1 MRRTITATLAA
12 LTLATALAACGG
24 SSDSGGTSTTT
35 TGGEGTATLD
45 ILVTNDDGYAAPGI
59 DALVS
64 RLRKLPSV
72 RITVVAPATNQS
84 GTSDRTTPGAVS
96 ALVATKVRTASGFPA
111 TAVAGFPADSVNYAL
126 EVMKL
131 TPDLV
136 VSGSN
141 AGQNLGVVA
150 PISGTVGAAR
160 TAVRRGYPAVA
171 VSQGLGDP
179 ADYSPSVGVAA
190 SWIVANRAALT
201 GSVDRKDLLEVVNIN
216 APECTP
222 VRGVATVPLA
232 TAPNAEPVD
241 CRSTAPSGPD
251 DAASFAHGFATVTFL
266 TADTQTVTSTTSWP
280 QG

>member
-1 MRRTITATLAA
+1 MRRTITTTLAA
-12 LTLATALAACGG
+12 LTLTAALAACGG
-24 SSDSGGTSTTT
+24 GSGGSSKPTTSTT
-35 TGGEGTATLD
+35 GTPTLD

-64 RLRKLPSV
+64 RLRKLPAV

-84 GTSDRTTPGAVS
+84 GTSDRTTPGPVTN
-96 ALVATKVRTASGFPA
+96 LTATKVRTASGFPA

-126 EVMKL
+126 EVLKL
-131 TPDLV
+131 TPDVV

-150 PISGTVGAAR
+150 PLSGTVGAAR

-171 VSQGLGDP
+171 VSQGLREP
-179 ADYSPSVGVAA
+179 ADFSQSVGVAA
-190 SWIVANRAALT
+190 SWLVANRAALA
-201 GSVDRKDLLEVVNIN
+201 GSVDREDLLEVVNIN
-216 APECTP
+216 APACSP
-222 VRGVATVPLA
+222 VRGIATVPLA

-241 CRSTAPSGPD
+241 CASTAAPGPD

-280 QG
+280 KG

>member
-1 MRRTITATLAA
+1 MRRTITTTLAA
-12 LTLATALAACGG
+12 LTLTAALAACGG
-24 SSDSGGTSTTT
+24 GSGGSSKPTTSTTKT
-35 TGGEGTATLD
+35 PTLD

-64 RLRKLPSV
+64 RLRKFPNV

-84 GTSDRTTPGAVS
+84 GTSDRTTPGPVAN
-96 ALVATKVRTASGFPA
+96 LTATKVRTASGFPA
-111 TAVAGFPADSVNYAL
+111 TAVSGYPADSVNYAL
-126 EVMKL
+126 EVLKL
-131 TPDLV
+131 TPDVV

-141 AGQNLGVVA
+141 AGQNIGVVA
-150 PISGTVGAAR
+150 PISGTIGAAR

-171 VSQGLGDP
+171 VSQGLGSP

-190 SWIVANRAALT
+190 SWIFANRAALT

-222 VRGVATVPLA
+222 VRGIATVPLA
-232 TAPNAEPVD
+232 TAPNAEAVD

>member
-1 MRRTITATLAA
+1 MRRTITTTLAA
-12 LTLATALAACGG
+12 LTLTAALAACGG
-24 SSDSGGTSTTT
+24 GSGGSSKPTTSTTT
-35 TGGEGTATLD
+35 TPTLD

-64 RLRKLPSV
+64 RLRKLPAV

-84 GTSDRTTPGAVS
+84 GTSDRTTPGPVTS
-96 ALVATKVRTASGFPA
+96 LTATKVRTASGFPA

-126 EVMKL
+126 EVLKL
-131 TPDLV
+131 TPDVV

-150 PISGTVGAAR
+150 PLSGTVGAAR

-171 VSQGLGDP
+171 VSQGLREP
-179 ADYSPSVGVAA
+179 ADFSQSVGVAA
-190 SWIVANRAALT
+190 SWLVANRAALA
-201 GSVDRKDLLEVVNIN
+201 GSVDREDLLEVVNIN
-216 APECTP
+216 APACSP
-222 VRGVATVPLA
+222 VRGIATVPLA

-241 CRSTAPSGPD
+241 CASTAAPGPD

-266 TADTQTVTSTTSWP
+266 TTDTQTVTSTTSWP
-280 QG
+280 KG

>member
-1 MRRTITATLAA
+1 MRRTIAATLSV
-12 LTLATALAACGG
+12 LTLTALLGACGG
-24 SSDSGGTSTTT
+24 SDDEGGKSTSTT
-35 TGGEGTATLD
+35 GEAAPALE

-64 RLRKLPSV
+64 RLRKFPNV

-84 GTSDRTTPGAVS
+84 GTSDRTTPGPVS
-96 ALVATKVRTASGFPA
+96 NLTATTVRTASGFPA
-111 TAVAGFPADSVNYAL
+111 TAVAGYPADSVNYAL
-126 EVMKL
+126 DVMKL
-131 TPDLV
+131 TPDVV

-171 VSQGLGDP
+171 VSQGLAEP

-190 SWIVANRAALT
+190 SWIFANRAALA
-201 GSVDRKDLLEVVNIN
+201 GSVDREDLLEVVNVN
-216 APECTP
+216 APACNP

-232 TAPNAEPVD
+232 TAPNPEPVD
-241 CRSTAPSGPD
+241 CTSTAAAGPD
-251 DAASFAHGFATVTFL
+251 DSASFAHGFATVTFL

>member
-1 MRRTITATLAA
+1 MRRTITTTLAA
-12 LTLATALAACGG
+12 LTLTAALAACGG
-24 SSDSGGTSTTT
+24 GSGGSSKPTTSTTAT
-35 TGGEGTATLD
+35 PTLD

-64 RLRKLPSV
+64 RLRKFPNV

-84 GTSDRTTPGAVS
+84 GTSDRTTPGPVAN
-96 ALVATKVRTASGFPA
+96 LTATKVQTASGFPA

-126 EVMKL
+126 DVLKL

-141 AGQNLGVVA
+141 AGQNIGVVA
-150 PISGTVGAAR
+150 PISGTIGAAR

-190 SWIVANRAALT
+190 SWIFANRAALA
-201 GSVDRKDLLEVVNIN
+201 GSVDRTDLLEVVNVN
-216 APECTP
+216 APACNP
-222 VRGVATVPLA
+222 LRGVATVPLA

-241 CRSTAPSGPD
+241 CTSTAAAGPD
-251 DAASFAHGFATVTFL
+251 DSASFAHGFATVTFL